1 MTLIDIVLGMFLFAF
16 MIAGYKA
23 GFIKKFIGIICL
35 VLALVLATKF
45 SADVNELLFEAIG
58 ISGKTGFILSFI
70 VIVVSITL
78 AQSILYKL
86 LVKDLAE
93 ALWNKIL
100 GLFLGVI
107 EGGLIISIS
116 LIVLSIY
123 LHLPSDQ
130 TKASSQLYKPLKNF
144 APMVFDQVNT
154 FLPESEDFYQQILK
168 FASQEMK
175 KMENK

>member
-123 LHLPSDQ
+123 LHLPSDE
-130 TKASSQLYKPLKNF
+130 TKAKSELYKPMKNF